1 MLVGKAIGVGGLAM
15 PKFNSLLSSLFLAI
29 LTATLITL
37 AAAPAQAGDTNGYS
51 YARIVRLSYVSGDV
65 QIVRTDKSNNWEPAV
80 LNMPIQ
86 QGFALGTNNGRA
98 EIELESGCTIWLAE
112 NSLLQFTDLALSNGG
127 RVTRMSLSEGTAT
140 FETSLSN
147 GDTFEVS
154 TPSVRITPANKAKF
168 RIDMFTEG
176 GAVSVFNGKV
186 AANSAAGDTEVPKGD
201 TFALNKKAT
210 KTALKRN
217 PATDEWDH
225 WVSTRE
231 TAETVA
237 LNQTPSYAN
246 APFSYGMADLSAFGA
261 WNYFPGYGYGWQPF
275 GMTAGWAP
283 FSAGQWMFY
292 PSMGWTWLS
301 AEPWGWVPYH
311 FGGWQ
316 YSSSFGWMWMPG
328 AYGDFTAAPVNWV
341 GVGNHIGWTPRSV
354 ITAAPAST
362 PMPVIVSTKAIG
374 KEGKN
379 HVMSA
384 SELAGKLTPNIEPAS
399 NGKSVASG
407 TFAPSSAH
415 FVVPTSASLSALRAR
430 LGANAIVSTAAKVGG
445 GPAHL
450 SAPSNE
456 FSLTNAGLTA
466 SHLPSRPAPRAA
478 FTAGPGGDGIPGYAP
493 PMGRGT
499 TASAPTTAA
508 PAQSSS
514 SHASTASSGHPR

>member
-1 MLVGKAIGVGGLAM
+1 M
-15 PKFNSLLSSLFLAI
+15 PKCNSLLSSLFVAI

-37 AAAPAQAGDTNGYS
+37 AAAPAQAGDTTGYS

-65 QIVRTDKSNNWEPAV
+65 QIVRTDKAKNWEPAV

-112 NSLLQFTDLALSNGG
+112 NSVLQFTELALSNGG
-127 RVTRMSLSEGTAT
+127 RVTRMAISEGTAT

-147 GDTFEVS
+147 GDAFEVS
-154 TPSVRITPANKAKF
+154 TPSVKITPANKAKF
-168 RIDMFTEG
+168 RIDMFSEG
-176 GAVSVFNGKV
+176 GAVSVFGGKV
-186 AANSAAGDTEVPKGD
+186 TANSAAGDTEVPKGE

-210 KTALKRN
+210 KTAMKRN

-246 APFSYGMADLSAFGA
+246 SPFTYGMADLSAFGA

-275 GMTAGWAP
+275 GMEAGWAP
-283 FSAGQWMFY
+283 FTAGQWSFY
-292 PSMGWTWLS
+292 PSFGWTWLS

-316 YSSSFGWMWMPG
+316 YAPSFGWMWMPG
-328 AYGDFTAAPVNWV
+328 TYGNWTAAPVNWV

-354 ITAAPAST
+354 IAGGPTSTA
-362 PMPVIVSTKAIG
+362 MPVIVSTKTLG

-379 HVMSA
+379 RVMSA
-384 SELAGKLTPNIEPAS
+384 SELAGKITPNIEPAA

-407 TFAPSSAH
+407 TFIASSAH
-415 FVVPTSASLSALRAR
+415 FVVPTSATLTALRAG
-430 LGANAIVSTAAKVGG
+430 LGTNAVVSTAAKVEV

-450 SAPSNE
+450 SALSNQLI
-456 FSLTNAGLTA
+456 LTNAGMTA
-466 SHLPSRPAPRAA
+466 SRMPSRPVSRAA
-478 FTAGPGGDGIPGYAP
+478 FSTGEGMPSYAP
-493 PMGRGT
+493 SMGRAT
-499 TASAPTTAA
+499 SASASTTSM

-514 SHASTASSGHPR
+514 SHASSASSGSSGRPR